1 MSSCEIDPQF
11 GLKEEDALAAAD
23 LASRAR
29 TLPEIAAAETADLV
43 YRELPFAVPMGEGV
57 LATGQIDLA
66 YRKAGK
72 WTVIDFKTTDL
83 PDAADGHQLPPA
95 PIPPR
100 YPAGD
105 QSRVG
110 AR

>member
-23 LASRAR
+23 L
-29 TLPEIAAAETADLV
+29 V
-43 YRELPFAVPMGEGV
+43 YRELPFAVPMCEGT

-66 YRKAGK
+66 CRKAGE